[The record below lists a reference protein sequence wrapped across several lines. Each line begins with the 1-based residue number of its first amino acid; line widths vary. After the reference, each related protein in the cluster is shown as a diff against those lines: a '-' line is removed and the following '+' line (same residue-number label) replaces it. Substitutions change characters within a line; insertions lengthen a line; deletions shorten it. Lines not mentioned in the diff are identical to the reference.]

1 MRIGF
6 LGLGQM
12 GAGIVGNLLK
22 AKHEVAVWNR
32 TAAKPRALPA
42 SGGTFA
48 PTPREAASG
57 RSVVLSMLSD
67 DGALGAVLEGA
78 DGLLAGL
85 GAGALHV
92 SMSTIGVSTA
102 DQIAAVHAQHGQHF
116 VSAPVFGRP
125 EAAAAAKLYIVAAGE
140 PADLELARP
149 LFAAV
154 WQGGVCG
161 GAEPTAAH

>member
-32 TAAKPRALPA
+32 TAAKARALSA
-42 SGGTFA
+42 SSASFA

-67 DGALGAVLEGA
+67 DAALGAVLEGA

-102 DQIAAVHAQHGQHF
+102 DRIAAVHAQHGQHF

-140 PADLELARP
+140 PASH
-149 LFAAV
+149 V
-154 WQGGVCG
+154 
-161 GAEPTAAH
+161 